1 MPTPIRTCRSGFPAA
16 RNHFW
21 NPSQKSPATPWEAE
35 IDRLMISQQVTRDY
49 AERKRMLDRVQAL
62 IAENLPMIPLVSPH
76 LLAGARKD
84 LGNFR
89 PAVIEPYVLW
99 NVEQLYW
106 RARRRGTSVSQP
118 APEWSNTRIV
128 SACLAG
134 DERAWS
140 ALLDRYKNL
149 IYSIPLRYG
158 TPPQDAADIFQ
169 AVCLDLFNELPRLRD
184 AEALQ
189 GWLIRVTTHKCYHWK
204 RRMVAQESDLAE
216 EEMEMLGSEHAMA
229 PDVLAELEREQA
241 VRQAIASLPPRCREM
256 IEMLFFEHP
265 PIPYQDVAQ
274 RLKLA
279 TGSIGFIRGR
289 CLKRLKKILQEKG
302 F

>member
-1 MPTPIRTCRSGFPAA
+1 MSL
-16 RNHFW
+16 
-21 NPSQKSPATPWEAE
+21 PS
-35 IDRLMISQQVTRDY
+35 
-49 AERKRMLDRVQAL
+49 
-62 IAENLPMIPLVSPH
+62 
-76 LLAGARKD
+76 KD
-84 LGNFR
+84 
-89 PAVIEPYVLW
+89 
-99 NVEQLYW
+99 
-106 RARRRGTSVSQP
+106 
-118 APEWSNTRIV
+118 WSNTRIV
-128 SACLAG
+128 AACLSG

-140 ALLDRYKNL
+140 ALLERYKNL

-204 RRMVAQESDLAE
+204 RRMVSQESDLDYGQEDTLSA
-216 EEMEMLGSEHAMA
+216 LHAIA
-229 PDVLAELEREQA
+229 PDLLLEVEREQA
-241 VRQAIASLPPRCREM
+241 VREAISDLPPRCREM
-256 IEMLFFEHP
+256 IELLFFEHP
-265 PIPYQDVAQ
+265 PMPYNDVAR

-289 CLKRLKKILQEKG
+289 CLKRLKKLLEQKG